1 MTLSI
6 PPAAL
11 ALILGAA
18 LLHAFWNAL
27 VKGSVDRA
35 LTMALISFGHG
46 ILGAVLI
53 TIYPVPAVESW
64 PYIALST
71 FIHLFY
77 YGLLVLAYRDG
88 DLSQVYPIAR
98 GVAPLL
104 VSAGAFIFAG
114 EMLKPWA
121 WAGMFAISGGIGL
134 LFFSNGKAKANRTA
148 VLAALGTGL
157 TIAAY
162 TIADGKGV
170 RASGNAMGYIAW
182 LFLFEC
188 LLGFAFLFYRRNYL
202 RLATARGL
210 ITGIAGGIISATA
223 YGMAIYA
230 MKLTQLGAVSAIRE
244 SSVIIAAL
252 IGAVWFKERPWKMR
266 VAAACVVA
274 CGVILIAFA

>member
-6 PPAAL
+6 APAAL

-18 LLHAFWNAL
+18 VLHALWNAL

-35 LTMALISFGHG
+35 LTMALVSFGHG
-46 ILGAVLI
+46 ILGAVLVL
-53 TIYPVPAVESW
+53 IYPVPAAESW
-64 PYIALST
+64 PFIALST

-77 YGLLVLAYRDG
+77 YSFLIVAYRDG

-104 VSAGAFIFAG
+104 VSVGGVVFAG
-114 EMLKPWA
+114 EMLKPLA
-121 WAGMFAISGGIGL
+121 WAGMFAISGGIFL
-134 LFFSNGKAKANRTA
+134 LFVSNSKGGASRSA
-148 VLAALGTGL
+148 VLAALATGL
-157 TIAAY
+157 TIASY
-162 TIADGKGV
+162 SVADGLGV

-182 LFLFEC
+182 LFLLEC
-188 LLGFAFLFYRRNYL
+188 LLGFAFLFYRRNFL

-210 ITGIAGGIISATA
+210 LTGMAGGIISATA
-223 YGMAIYA
+223 YGMVIYA

-266 VAAACVVA
+266 LLAASVVA
-274 CGVILIAFA
+274 GGVMLIAFA